1 MASTAIDGELVQKHA
16 GGRPLLF
23 KSAKV
28 LQLAVDDY
36 FAYCDNRTREVF
48 VEKLGETIVISNP
61 APYTM
66 AGLARALGMDRRTL
80 LDYSKRDEFLPTIKD
95 ARQRVEEFNEN
106 QLHEGR
112 NAAGVIFNLK
122 NNFGWVDESKV
133 EQSGELT
140 HKYEQLED
148 KDIDARLNKAIES

>member
-1 MASTAIDGELVQKHA
+1 MAVHGEIQKKNPV
-16 GGRPLLF
+16 GRPL
-23 KSAKV
+23 KYKTVKA
-28 LQLAVDDY
+28 LQTAVDDY

-66 AGLARALGMDRRTL
+66 SGLARTLGISRQGL
-80 LDYSKRDEFLPTIKD
+80 LDYANRDQFLDTIKD
-95 ARQRVEEFNEN
+95 ARAKVEEYNEN

-122 NNFGWVDESKV
+122 NNFAWVDQTQVDNKHEIVQPLLGGLSK
-133 EQSGELT
+133 S
-140 HKYEQLED
+140 D
-148 KDIDARLNKAIES
+148 DALQADNDN